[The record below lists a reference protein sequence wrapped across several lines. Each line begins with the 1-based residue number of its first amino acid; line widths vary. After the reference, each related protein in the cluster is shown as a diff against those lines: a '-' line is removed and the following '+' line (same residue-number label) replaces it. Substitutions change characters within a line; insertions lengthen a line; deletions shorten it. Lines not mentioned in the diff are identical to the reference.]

1 MTDPKHADTARTVR
15 RLWRATG
22 LSQRSLARCLGVRA
36 ATVNRWCRG
45 WSQPHNLTA
54 LTARLR
60 ALAADQAS
68 AGDPAACRS
77 STTGDGAPDLPST
90 EPALVLGT
98 RGT

>member
-68 AGDPAACRS
+68 AGDQAASRS
-77 STTGDGAPDLPST
+77 STAEGAGSGSQDT
-90 EPALVLGT
+90 EPEPPAGR

>member
-1 MTDPKHADTARTVR
+1 MTEPEHTDTARTVR

-60 ALAADQAS
+60 ALADQAS
-68 AGDPAACRS
+68 AGDQAASRS
-77 STTGDGAPDLPST
+77 PTDGDAAYGTPST
-90 EPALVLGT
+90 EPAHVLGT
-98 RGT
+98 RDT